1 MHPWVLM
8 AVAIIFEVIGT
19 TCLKLS
25 EGFTK
30 IIPSILIFVFYAIS
44 FSFLTFA
51 LKKIELSL
59 AYAIWS
65 GAGTALIALIGI
77 FVFSES
83 VSFIKIISL
92 FLVIVGIVGLKVAC
106 NN

>member
-8 AVAIIFEVIGT
+8 AFAIVFEVIGT

-44 FSFLTFA
+44 FTLLTYA
-51 LKKIELSL
+51 LKKIDLSL

-83 VSFIKIISL
+83 VSLIKIISL
-92 FLVIVGIVGLKVAC
+92 IFVIIGIVGLKMAG